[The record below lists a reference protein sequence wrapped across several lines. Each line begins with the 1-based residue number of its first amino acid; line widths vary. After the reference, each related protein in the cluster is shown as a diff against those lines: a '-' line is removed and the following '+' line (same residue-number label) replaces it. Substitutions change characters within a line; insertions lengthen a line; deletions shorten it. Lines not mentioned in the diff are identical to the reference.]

1 MARQRSAKPS
11 TAVRIRQAPQKNPH
25 NFIVRVFF
33 VTSCF
38 YTLQINQ
45 LEFSVMIKKWE
56 SKIDGLYGK
65 IFSNQNKKKLEK
77 ITLWLSIIGFVIH
90 LVLIYSKKLGLIVF
104 SFNSELLDSP
114 VSAIYTPFTI
124 ILIYEIY
131 LLVLNLPRS
140 FTTSVSKQF
149 EIISL
154 ILIRRIFADI
164 PKIDINAD
172 WFSTSANVQLIYDV
186 LGVLIL
192 YYLIYLF
199 NKARLKLNKKP
210 VTTAINSFVSSKK
223 AVSLAL
229 LLILVIISFNS
240 VFMWVRDLT
249 NNTIVV
255 DINAIFYNEFFTVL
269 ILADV
274 LILLLSFQYTERYTQ
289 IVRNTGFIIST
300 ILIRLSF
307 GATGLTN
314 IALVISSVLFGLLIL
329 SIYNLGETT
338 RENQKKI

>member
-1 MARQRSAKPS
+1 
-11 TAVRIRQAPQKNPH
+11 
-25 NFIVRVFF
+25 
-33 VTSCF
+33 
-38 YTLQINQ
+38 
-45 LEFSVMIKKWE
+45 MIKKWQ
-56 SKIDGLYGK
+56 SKIDGVYGK
-65 IFSNQNKKKLEK
+65 VFSDQNKKKLEK
-77 ITLWLSIIGFVIH
+77 ITLWLSIIGFVFH
-90 LVLIYSKKLGLIVF
+90 LILIYVKKLELVPF
-104 SFNSELLDSP
+104 SFDSELLDSP
-114 VSAIYTPFTI
+114 ISAIYTPFTI

-140 FTTSVSKQF
+140 FTTSISKQF

-164 PKIDINAD
+164 PKIDLNAD
-172 WFSTSANVQLIYDV
+172 WLSASANVQLIYDV
-186 LGVLIL
+186 LGVLVL

-199 NKARLKLNKKP
+199 NKARLKLDKKP
-210 VTTAINSFVSSKK
+210 MTTAISRFVSSKK

-229 LLILVIISFNS
+229 LLVLVLISFNS
-240 VFMWVRDLT
+240 IFTWVSDLA
-249 NNTIVV
+249 NNNEIV
-255 DINAIFYNEFFTVL
+255 DINAIFYNEFFSVL

-314 IALVISSVLFGLLIL
+314 VALVVSSVLFGLLIL
-329 SIYNLGETT
+329 SIYNLSEKSVK
-338 RENQKKI
+338 NQQKV